1 MSVARFIDDQRTFY
15 AVPHAFSCRLLE
27 VSESWF
33 YKWIKAPTT
42 AVGAVRRC

>member
-1 MSVARFIDDQRTFY
+1 M
-15 AVPHAFSCRLLE
+15 PHAFSCRLLE

>member
-1 MSVARFIDDQRTFY
+1 MSVARFIDDPRTFY